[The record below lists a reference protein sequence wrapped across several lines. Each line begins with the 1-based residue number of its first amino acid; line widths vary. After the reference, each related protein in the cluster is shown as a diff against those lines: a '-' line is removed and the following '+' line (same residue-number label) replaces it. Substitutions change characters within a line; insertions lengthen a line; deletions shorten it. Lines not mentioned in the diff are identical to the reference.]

1 MNRLAIFSNP
11 IISGKIFFI
20 LLIITLVLL
29 FGMNSINSHLIND
42 QVPNGIVSL
51 ELAGSITNAE
61 LILASWDKSA
71 QFQAGLS
78 MGLDFLFLIAYSIT
92 IALGCLLVI
101 KNSSIFIQKIGL
113 WLAVSQ
119 FLAAGLDVIENLAMI
134 KLLAG
139 STRDIL
145 PAIAY
150 RCAIPKF
157 IIILA
162 GLVFLLAGAL
172 KLIFIRLLK

>member
-1 MNRLAIFSNP
+1 
-11 IISGKIFFI
+11 
-20 LLIITLVLL
+20 
-29 FGMNSINSHLIND
+29 MNSINSHLIND

>member
-1 MNRLAIFSNP
+1 LNRLAIFSNP